1 MKKVPDFSNSKGTPA
16 KKAKKGA
23 PSKPD
28 TKVPA
33 TVKAGRVVL
42 AAAMMGLP
50 MVLVPQQ
57 AAAQSTVGPPPI
69 SPTKPAVPSI
79 SLNFAKVEAEYRPIK
94 LPGTFTVLGV
104 GDGHTIF
111 KSADGSMFYLDPT
124 TGDKR
129 SVAVDYFLKIS
140 DIKSESRSTAAKH
153 VGGGGGAGKVNVQ
166 DISITS
172 IIGLDAKGNAVMR
185 NAQNETF
192 TMDPKT
198 GNKVFIKLSK

>member
-1 MKKVPDFSNSKGTPA
+1 MKKVPDFSKAKGTPA

-28 TKVPA
+28 TKVQA
-33 TVKAGRVVL
+33 AAKAGRVVL

-57 AAAQSTVGPPPI
+57 AAGQSTVGPPI

-79 SLNFAKVEAEYRPIK
+79 SLNFAKVEVEYRPIK

-111 KSADGSMFYLDPT
+111 KAADGSMFYLDPK

-129 SVAVDYFLKIS
+129 SVDANFFHKDRLVEGERRTID
-140 DIKSESRSTAAKH
+140 AKH
-153 VGGGGGAGKVNVQ
+153 AGGGGGAGKVEIQ
-166 DISITS
+166 DFSFTS

-185 NAQNETF
+185 NARNEVF
-192 TMDPKT
+192 TLDPKT
-198 GNKVFIKLSK
+198 GNKVFIKSPK